1 MVWFSEID
9 ESMLKNIGKEHG
21 LPSDL
26 SECLKWILTMMDCI
40 QVNSEESQTE
50 L

>member
-9 ESMLKNIGKEHG
+9 KSMLKNIGKEHG

-26 SECLKWILTMMDCI
+26 FECLKWILTMMDGI
-40 QVNSEESQTE
+40 QVNFEKAFK